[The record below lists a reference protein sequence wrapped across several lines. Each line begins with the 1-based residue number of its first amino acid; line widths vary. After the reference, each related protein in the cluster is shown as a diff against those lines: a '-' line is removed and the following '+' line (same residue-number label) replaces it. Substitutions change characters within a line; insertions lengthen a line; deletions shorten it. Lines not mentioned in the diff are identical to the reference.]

1 MCPSPLFYGVERS
14 RRASRRAALAVSA
27 LRRTSWC
34 TACGARGDTTRRS
47 RAGLATLARLD
58 SVRREITIFRASF
71 AACFAA
77 VWAAIPY
84 GKLLHAAVARISR
97 KSPLYGVPR
106 DGSRGAPARG
116 AAGPR
121 SRDGNERGLLPG
133 FLDAATQRTRLAEA
147 SGPAS
152 RREWSFPRARSFHQS
167 SGSELPFE
175 RSGALDITNAV
186 AANA

>member
-1 MCPSPLFYGVERS
+1 MCSFVRGVGCPSPLFCSGERS

-77 VWAAIPY
+77 VWAQYLTANCSTRRSHGFFSGDGRPRSPARRLPRRA
-84 GKLLHAAVARISR
+84 GPWRCFGAVPHRERARFATWLFGRRGPTHPSSPTPPGLRAVAQI
-97 KSPLYGVPR
+97 
-106 DGSRGAPARG
+106 
-116 AAGPR
+116 
-121 SRDGNERGLLPG
+121 
-133 FLDAATQRTRLAEA
+133 
-147 SGPAS
+147 
-152 RREWSFPRARSFHQS
+152 RARNLTS
-167 SGSELPFE
+167 
-175 RSGALDITNAV
+175 
-186 AANA
+186 

>member
-1 MCPSPLFYGVERS
+1 MCSFVRGVGCPSPLFCSGERS

-77 VWAAIPY
+77 VWAQYLTANCSTRRSH
-84 GKLLHAAVARISR
+84 GFLRRRQTTESR
-97 KSPLYGVPR
+97 AT
-106 DGSRGAPARG
+106 APAARRPLALLRRG
-116 AAGPR
+116 PASGTSAVRPPGLWTPR
-121 SRDGNERGLLPG
+121 PNAPVFAD
-133 FLDAATQRTRLAEA
+133 A

-152 RREWSFPRARSFHQS
+152 RREWSLPRARRFS
-167 SGSELPFE
+167 SIQRE
-175 RSGALDITNAV
+175 R
-186 AANA
+186 AAF